1 MRDSDLTERPG
12 KGWTPW
18 ERGPGQVKIEAIWW
32 DARALHFPKLN
43 CSCWFSGSELVGIEH
58 WDIAATNGACAS
70 RWTITRPYRG
80 LQARAGADQ
89 EAWIESAL
97 LPRRECLPKFRP
109 QGSATARPT
118 PRRCRSV
125 AKRKRALADLRKGDS
140 LGSSLPTLGLRHP

>member
-1 MRDSDLTERPG
+1 MRDSELTERPG

-70 RWTITRPYRG
+70 RWTITRPYPSSTSASGSGPGSLDRIRIAAQTRM
-80 LQARAGADQ
+80 LAQIQATGKRHSAPDA
-89 EAWIESAL
+89 EA
-97 LPRRECLPKFRP
+97 
-109 QGSATARPT
+109 
-118 PRRCRSV
+118 V
-125 AKRKRALADLRKGDS
+125 
-140 LGSSLPTLGLRHP
+140 